1 MKNKIVIFNNKL
13 LGILIIALS
22 VILLYILVPFSLRI
36 AKSEALAC
44 VHPGGGP
51 CPITAH
57 IPLASYFGFVVILL
71 IGFLG
76 FYLSVKSNT
85 AEKMQKQ
92 VAEKIKM
99 AAKWLQDDE
108 KKAYEIVVASEGAIF
123 QAELVEKMG
132 YTKVKVSRILD
143 KLEGKGLIERRRR
156 GLTNIVLIR
165 RH

>member
-1 MKNKIVIFNNKL
+1 MKNKIVAFNNKL

-22 VILLYILVPFSLRI
+22 VILLYTLVSFSLRI
-36 AKSEALAC
+36 AKSEALAY

-57 IPLASYFGFVVILL
+57 IPLASYFGFVLILI

-76 FYLSVKSNT
+76 FYLFVNSNT
-85 AEKMQKQ
+85 TEKMQKE
-92 VAEKIKM
+92 VAEKINM
-99 AAKWLQDDE
+99 AAKGLQDDE
-108 KKAYEIVVASEGAIF
+108 KKAYEIVAASEGVIF
-123 QAELVEKMG
+123 QGELVEKMG
-132 YTKVKVSRILD
+132 YTKVKASRILD